1 MARVKFGKVTR
12 ARRKRWIKRAKGY
25 YGTKKSSYKKAH
37 EQVVRSMAYAFVGR
51 KQNKR
56 NFRKLWIVRIN
67 AAVRPYG
74 LSYSKFMN
82 GLKLANIDV
91 NRKMLSELAIN
102 DAKVFQGLVEAA
114 DKALNSGKTTINKV
128 EIKEKV
134 RAEPKKAEAK
144 SAPKNP
150 IVKPVEKK
158 EENSASKPEV
168 SHEEANEFLSKM
180 EAKYKEHLAEEVEVE
195 PKNAEAKSAPKN
207 PIVKPVEKKTE
218 PKKTE
223 VKSAPKPPTVKP
235 VEKKVSADERAKI
248 DGSEVIEEER
258 HELQKYSN
266 KLREVAIEKELT
278 AKLQDVNLRDMTK
291 KELIEYM
298 RKVRTAIQNKK

>member
-114 DKALNSGKTTINKV
+114 DKALNSGITTINKV

-134 RAEPKKAEAK
+134 KAEPKKAEVK
-144 SAPKNP
+144 SAPKTAT
-150 IVKPVEKK
+150 VKPVEKK
-158 EENSASKPEV
+158 VENLASKPEV

-180 EAKYKEHLAEEVEVE
+180 EAKYKEHLAEEVEF
-195 PKNAEAKSAPKN
+195 
-207 PIVKPVEKKTE
+207 E
-218 PKKTE
+218 PKKAE
-223 VKSAPKPPTVKP
+223 VKSVPKPPTVKP

-278 AKLQDVNLRDMTK
+278 AKLQNVNLRDMTK